1 MKYHL
6 SELSS
11 QQGEYMRRIQRL
23 GIPAVAL
30 GLLLAACGS
39 SNSSSKDTVA
49 DTVANMGTTDTMLD
63 NGASAKIDP
72 TALGLIKDG
81 AITVC
86 TDAPYEPF
94 EFQDATTKEWT
105 GFDMDLMKVIATNI
119 GGLSLNVTVQ
129 PFDGIWLAPKA
140 KTCDLVASAMTITAD
155 RSANALFS
163 EPYFD
168 ADQSLL
174 VRIADKATLVDL
186 ASLKGKT
193 IAVQTGT
200 TGETYAKENAKD
212 STLKSFD
219 EPAAM
224 FLALEGKQVDAI
236 LQDLPVNGA
245 RQVKEPTKF
254 ALTATF
260 ATGEQYGFALAQDNT
275 TLASAIN
282 SGLKAA
288 KDSGEYDTIFAKYFG
303 AKG

>member
-1 MKYHL
+1 
-6 SELSS
+6 
-11 QQGEYMRRIQRL
+11 MRRIQRL
-23 GIPAVAL
+23 AIPVVAL
-30 GLLLAACGS
+30 SLFLVACGS
-39 SNSSSKDTVA
+39 DSDTASDETTV
-49 DTVANMGTTDTMLD
+49 DTSAEVITDDTMVD
-63 NGASAKIDP
+63 DSASAKIDIA
-72 TALGLIKDG
+72 ALGLIKEG

-94 EFQDATTKEWT
+94 EYQDEVTKEWT
-105 GFDMDLMKVIATNI
+105 GFDMDLMKAIATNI
-119 GGLSLNVTVQ
+119 GGLSLEVTVQ

-140 KTCDLVASAMTITAD
+140 KTCDLVASAMTITEERA
-155 RSANALFS
+155 ANALFS
-163 EPYFD
+163 DPYFD

-174 VRIADKATLVDL
+174 VRAEDKATLVDL
-186 ASLKGKT
+186 ASLAGKT

-260 ATGEQYGFALAQDNT
+260 TTGEQYGFALAQDNT
-275 TLASAIN
+275 TLAEAVN
-282 SGLKAA
+282 SGLAAA

>member
-1 MKYHL
+1 
-6 SELSS
+6 
-11 QQGEYMRRIQRL
+11 MRRIQRL
-23 GIPAVAL
+23 AIPVVAL
-30 GLLLAACGS
+30 SLFLVACGS
-39 SNSSSKDTVA
+39 DSDTASDETTVDTSAEVITDDTMVDDSASSK
-49 DTVANMGTTDTMLD
+49 
-63 NGASAKIDP
+63 IDI
-72 TALGLIKDG
+72 TALGLIKEG

-94 EFQDATTKEWT
+94 EFQDEATKEWT
-105 GFDMDLMKVIATNI
+105 GFDMDLMKAIATNI
-119 GGLSLNVTVQ
+119 GGLSLEVTVQ

-140 KTCDLVASAMTITAD
+140 KTCDLVASAMTITEERA
-155 RSANALFS
+155 ANALFS

-174 VRIADKATLVDL
+174 VRTEDKATLVDL
-186 ASLKGKT
+186 ASLAGKT

-260 ATGEQYGFALAQDNT
+260 TTGEQYGFALAQDNT
-275 TLASAIN
+275 TLAEAVN
-282 SGLKAA
+282 SGLAAA

>member
-1 MKYHL
+1 
-6 SELSS
+6 
-11 QQGEYMRRIQRL
+11 MRRIQRL
-23 GIPAVAL
+23 AIPVVAL
-30 GLLLAACGS
+30 SLFLVACGS
-39 SNSSSKDTVA
+39 DSDTSSDETTVDTSAEVITDDTMVDDSASSK
-49 DTVANMGTTDTMLD
+49 
-63 NGASAKIDP
+63 IDI
-72 TALGLIKDG
+72 TALGLIKEG

-94 EFQDATTKEWT
+94 EFQDEATKEWT

-119 GGLSLNVTVQ
+119 GGLSLEVTVQ

-140 KTCDLVASAMTITAD
+140 KTCDLVASAMTITEERA
-155 RSANALFS
+155 ANALFS
-163 EPYFD
+163 DPYFD

-174 VRIADKATLVDL
+174 VRAEDKATLVDL
-186 ASLKGKT
+186 ASLAGKT

-260 ATGEQYGFALAQDNT
+260 TTGEQYGFALAQDNT
-275 TLASAIN
+275 TLAEAVN
-282 SGLKAA
+282 SGLAAA

>member
-1 MKYHL
+1 
-6 SELSS
+6 
-11 QQGEYMRRIQRL
+11 MRRIQRL
-23 GIPAVAL
+23 AIPVVAL
-30 GLLLAACGS
+30 SLFLVACGS
-39 SNSSSKDTVA
+39 DSDTTSDETTV
-49 DTVANMGTTDTMLD
+49 DTSAEVITDDTMVD
-63 NGASAKIDP
+63 DSASAKIDI
-72 TALGLIKDG
+72 TALGLIKEG

-94 EFQDATTKEWT
+94 EFQDEATKEWT
-105 GFDMDLMKVIATNI
+105 GFDMDLMKIIATNI
-119 GGLSLNVTVQ
+119 GGLSLEVTVQ

-140 KTCDLVASAMTITAD
+140 KTCDLVASAMTITEERA
-155 RSANALFS
+155 ANALFS
-163 EPYFD
+163 DPYFD

-174 VRIADKATLVDL
+174 VRAEDKATLVDL
-186 ASLKGKT
+186 ASLAGKT

-260 ATGEQYGFALAQDNT
+260 TTGEQYGFALAQDNT
-275 TLASAIN
+275 TLAEAVN
-282 SGLKAA
+282 SGLAAA

>member
-1 MKYHL
+1 
-6 SELSS
+6 
-11 QQGEYMRRIQRL
+11 MRRIQRL
-23 GIPAVAL
+23 AIPVVAL
-30 GLLLAACGS
+30 SLFLVACGS
-39 SNSSSKDTVA
+39 DSDTASDETTV
-49 DTVANMGTTDTMLD
+49 DTSAEVITDDTMVD
-63 NGASAKIDP
+63 DSASAKIDI
-72 TALGLIKDG
+72 TALGLIKEG

-86 TDAPYEPF
+86 TDAQYEPF
-94 EFQDATTKEWT
+94 EFQDEATKEWT

-119 GGLSLNVTVQ
+119 GGLSLEVTVQ

-140 KTCDLVASAMTITAD
+140 KTCDLVASAMTINEE

-163 EPYFD
+163 DPYFD

-174 VRIADKATLVDL
+174 VRADDKATLVDL
-186 ASLKGKT
+186 ASLAGKT

-212 STLKSFD
+212 STVKSFD

-260 ATGEQYGFALAQDNT
+260 TTGEQYGFALAQDNT
-275 TLASAIN
+275 TLAEAVN
-282 SGLKAA
+282 SGLAAA

>member
-1 MKYHL
+1 
-6 SELSS
+6 
-11 QQGEYMRRIQRL
+11 MRRIQRL
-23 GIPAVAL
+23 AIPVVAL
-30 GLLLAACGS
+30 SLFLVACGS
-39 SNSSSKDTVA
+39 DSDTTSDETTV
-49 DTVANMGTTDTMLD
+49 DTSAEVITDDTMVD
-63 NGASAKIDP
+63 DSASAKIDI
-72 TALGLIKDG
+72 TALGLIKEG

-94 EFQDATTKEWT
+94 EFQDEATKEWT

-119 GGLSLNVTVQ
+119 GGLSLEVTVQ

-140 KTCDLVASAMTITAD
+140 KTCDLVASAMTITEERA
-155 RSANALFS
+155 ANALFS
-163 EPYFD
+163 DPYFD

-174 VRIADKATLVDL
+174 VRAEDKATLVDL
-186 ASLKGKT
+186 ASLAGKT

-260 ATGEQYGFALAQDNT
+260 TTGEQYGFALAQDNT
-275 TLASAIN
+275 TLAEAVN
-282 SGLKAA
+282 SGLAAA

>member
-1 MKYHL
+1 
-6 SELSS
+6 
-11 QQGEYMRRIQRL
+11 MRRIQRL
-23 GIPAVAL
+23 AIPVVAL
-30 GLLLAACGS
+30 SLFLVACGS
-39 SNSSSKDTVA
+39 DSDTASDETTV
-49 DTVANMGTTDTMLD
+49 DTSAEVITDDTMVD
-63 NGASAKIDP
+63 DSASAKIDIA
-72 TALGLIKDG
+72 ALGLIKEG

-94 EFQDATTKEWT
+94 EYQDEVTKEWT
-105 GFDMDLMKVIATNI
+105 GFDMDLMKAIATNI
-119 GGLSLNVTVQ
+119 GGLSLEVTVQ

-140 KTCDLVASAMTITAD
+140 KTCDLVASAMTINEE

-163 EPYFD
+163 DPYFD

-174 VRIADKATLVDL
+174 VRADDKATLVDL
-186 ASLKGKT
+186 ASLAGKT

-212 STLKSFD
+212 STVKSFD

-260 ATGEQYGFALAQDNT
+260 TTGEQYGFALAQDNT
-275 TLASAIN
+275 TLAEAVN
-282 SGLKAA
+282 SGLAAA

>member
-1 MKYHL
+1 
-6 SELSS
+6 
-11 QQGEYMRRIQRL
+11 MRRIQRL
-23 GIPAVAL
+23 AIPVVAL
-30 GLLLAACGS
+30 SLFLVACGS
-39 SNSSSKDTVA
+39 DSDTASDETTV
-49 DTVANMGTTDTMLD
+49 DTSAEVITDDTMVD
-63 NGASAKIDP
+63 DSASAKIDI
-72 TALGLIKDG
+72 TALGLIKEG

-94 EFQDATTKEWT
+94 EFQDEATKEWT

-119 GGLSLNVTVQ
+119 GGLSLEVTVQ

-140 KTCDLVASAMTITAD
+140 KTCDLVASAMTITEERA
-155 RSANALFS
+155 ANALFS
-163 EPYFD
+163 DPYFD

-174 VRIADKATLVDL
+174 VRAEDKATLVDL
-186 ASLKGKT
+186 ASLAGKT

-260 ATGEQYGFALAQDNT
+260 TTGEQYGFALAQDNT
-275 TLASAIN
+275 TLAEAVN
-282 SGLKAA
+282 SSLAAA

>member
-1 MKYHL
+1 
-6 SELSS
+6 
-11 QQGEYMRRIQRL
+11 MRRIQRL
-23 GIPAVAL
+23 AIPVVAL
-30 GLLLAACGS
+30 SLFLVACGS
-39 SNSSSKDTVA
+39 DSDTTSDETTV
-49 DTVANMGTTDTMLD
+49 DTSAEVITDDTMVD
-63 NGASAKIDP
+63 DSASAKIDI
-72 TALGLIKDG
+72 TALGLIKEG

-94 EFQDATTKEWT
+94 EFQDEATKEWT

-119 GGLSLNVTVQ
+119 GGLSLEVTVQ

-140 KTCDLVASAMTITAD
+140 KTCDLVASAMTITEERA
-155 RSANALFS
+155 ANALFS
-163 EPYFD
+163 DPYFD

-174 VRIADKATLVDL
+174 VRAEDKATLVDL
-186 ASLKGKT
+186 ASLAGKT

-260 ATGEQYGFALAQDNT
+260 TTGEQYGFALAQDNT
-275 TLASAIN
+275 TLAEAVN
-282 SGLKAA
+282 SGLAAA
-288 KDSGEYDTIFAKYFG
+288 KDSGEYATIFAKYFG

>member
-1 MKYHL
+1 
-6 SELSS
+6 
-11 QQGEYMRRIQRL
+11 MRRIQRL
-23 GIPAVAL
+23 AIPVVAL
-30 GLLLAACGS
+30 SLFLVACGS
-39 SNSSSKDTVA
+39 DSDTASDETTVDTSAEVVTDDTMVDESASSK
-49 DTVANMGTTDTMLD
+49 
-63 NGASAKIDP
+63 IDI
-72 TALGLIKDG
+72 TALGLIKEG

-94 EFQDATTKEWT
+94 EYQDEVTKEWT
-105 GFDMDLMKVIATNI
+105 GFDMDLMKAIATNI
-119 GGLSLNVTVQ
+119 GGLSLEVTVQ

-140 KTCDLVASAMTITAD
+140 KTCDLVASAMTITEERA
-155 RSANALFS
+155 ANALFS
-163 EPYFD
+163 DPYFD

-174 VRIADKATLVDL
+174 VRAEDKATLVDL
-186 ASLKGKT
+186 ASLAGKT

-260 ATGEQYGFALAQDNT
+260 TTGEQYGFALAQDNT
-275 TLASAIN
+275 TLAEAVN
-282 SGLKAA
+282 SGLAAA